1 MIVKIM
7 EKFDQ
12 KKYIREY
19 KKKNYKQ
26 FTAKLPIE
34 EKEEIDSFLDQINMN
49 NTQFIRESYKLLK
62 EKYKK

>member
-19 KKKNYKQ
+19 KKKKYRQ

-49 NTQFIRESYKLLK
+49 NTQFIREAYKLLK
-62 EKYKK
+62 EKYKR